1 MYQYRDL
8 LVVDESKSLDDQC
21 QDILTNWEIVCEEN
35 DYHKDFVSQGE
46 WDRWV
51 SFRKRVD
58 SELNEISTESVGEI
72 YDYLV
77 GLNGRISGARRVDVK
92 SKWEEENRKSF
103 DQEAREAAILKE
115 KEERKAAPTG
125 GLLGKLLRWR

>member
-8 LVVDESKSLDDQC
+8 LVVDDAKSLDDQC

-51 SFRKRVD
+51 SFRKKVD

-103 DQEAREAAILKE
+103 EQEAREAAILKE

-125 GLLGKLLRWR
+125 GLLNKLLKWR